1 MSPILPDKCPRS
13 FRSAPRIETPRS
25 IALSEK
31 ILRLGTRMV
40 TENHHFVFQLSTEPG
55 ALTERFNLHFDY
67 SRSRTGHCVF
77 FKWSF
82 SSNEAE
88 EFCDPALNLVTRYYD
103 SSSHALKKKT
113 GIDNIWLGTV
123 SVNKV
128 YSAWLMLLKVCACV
142 NTDLNNK
149 VRSWRDVEYF

>member
-13 FRSAPRIETPRS
+13 FRSAPRIETSRS
-25 IALSEK
+25 TALSEK
-31 ILRLGTRMV
+31 TLRLGTRMV
-40 TENHHFVFQLSTEPG
+40 TENHHFVFQLYI
-55 ALTERFNLHFDY
+55 ERFNLHFDY
-67 SRSRTGHCVF
+67 SRSRTGPSVL
-77 FKWSF
+77 
-82 SSNEAE
+82 SSDRSLQIN
-88 EFCDPALNLVTRYYD
+88 LNLVARYYD

-113 GIDNIWLGTV
+113 GIENIWLGTV